1 MKSRGAIVL
10 ISTRMRRGCFGLA
23 ALALSGSGASMA
35 AAQGTLNLTEQD
47 NGGQISA
54 RAGEEVILRLPE
66 NVTTGFRWA
75 VEDANPK
82 LELASA
88 THESSRSAA
97 LGASGQALFRFRVIG
112 TGSEKLSLKYWR
124 QWEGDASI
132 VKRFVV
138 TVQARE

>member
-1 MKSRGAIVL
+1 
-10 ISTRMRRGCFGLA
+10 
-23 ALALSGSGASMA
+23 MA

-66 NVTTGFRWA
+66 NLTTGFRWE
-75 VEDANPK
+75 VEAANPRI

-112 TGSEKLSLKYWR
+112 AGSGKLSLKYWR